1 MTTSVK
7 FIKLLL
13 MKNEI
18 ILVIL
23 QIILLSII
31 APYII
36 LGLLFIN
43 DVKTALLI
51 YSGSILIGIWFIIIY
66 LKHIKW

>member
-1 MTTSVK
+1 
-7 FIKLLL
+7 

>member
-1 MTTSVK
+1 
-7 FIKLLL
+7 

-23 QIILLSII
+23 QIILLFII

-43 DVKTALLI
+43 DVKAALLI
-51 YSGSILIGIWFIIIY
+51 YSGSMLIAIGFIIIY